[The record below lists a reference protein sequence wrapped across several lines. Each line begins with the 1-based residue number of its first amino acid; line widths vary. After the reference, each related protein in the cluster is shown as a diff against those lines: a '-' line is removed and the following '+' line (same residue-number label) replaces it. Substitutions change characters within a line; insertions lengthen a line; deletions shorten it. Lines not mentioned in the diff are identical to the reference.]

1 MASNP
6 HSDFTTHNCTLP
18 TLSNLP
24 IFATLT
30 VFPNRVQCVRCKG
43 KDMYCQPSR
52 LLPTH
57 CRACITADEDCI
69 FLQPTPI
76 IEAGEADTD
85 VDAEEAGTADAM
97 GSTSKAVAVPTA
109 EALEAM
115 EGVQAM
121 YKAEGSIVKL
131 TPVLEEKAK
140 EDHAEGVLRQRKQF
154 EHELREGTTDYTSLA
169 AEEAVARALGEDLDM
184 QEAPESSTVAS
195 GTAGAS
201 GMEPETV
208 PRQG

>member
-1 MASNP
+1 M
-6 HSDFTTHNCTLP
+6 
-18 TLSNLP
+18 
-24 IFATLT
+24 
-30 VFPNRVQCVRCKG
+30 
-43 KDMYCQPSR
+43 
-52 LLPTH
+52 
-57 CRACITADEDCI
+57 
-69 FLQPTPI
+69 PI
-76 IEAGEADTD
+76 IKAGEADAD
-85 VDAEEAGTADAM
+85 VDVEEAGTADAT
-97 GSTSKAVAVPTA
+97 GSTSKAVAVLTA

-140 EDHAEGVLRQRKQF
+140 EDHAEGMLRQRKQF
-154 EHELREGTTDYTSLA
+154 ERDLREGTTDYTSLA
-169 AEEAVARALGEDLDM
+169 AEEVVARVLGEDLDM
-184 QEAPESSTVAS
+184 QEALESSTVAS